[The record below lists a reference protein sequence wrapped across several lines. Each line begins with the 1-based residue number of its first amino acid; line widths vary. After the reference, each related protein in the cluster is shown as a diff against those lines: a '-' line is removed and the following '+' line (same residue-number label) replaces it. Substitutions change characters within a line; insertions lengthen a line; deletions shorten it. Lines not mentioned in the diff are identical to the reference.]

1 MTPLHTNHE
10 IDALI
15 ETRLPLIRRAAGRVC
30 RHREDEL
37 THEIVYLW
45 WSRYVK
51 NPSKWWGILADPCPA
66 HVVANCRQMALRVLE
81 GWQRDEREFEA
92 VWGRADT
99 DALYAGGVG
108 AREVGGHIASEGELR
123 GLFEAVERY
132 AAGEVEALD
141 LWTAYRRA
149 EQVAQEAI
157 RYLASGYSREEIGS
171 KSAYNAAKK
180 CLQGAL
186 R

>member
-45 WSRYVK
+45 WSRYLK
-51 NPSKWWGILADPCPA
+51 NGPKWWAILADPCPA

-81 GWQRDEREFEA
+81 GWRRDEREFEA
-92 VWGRADT
+92 RWGAGVGER
-99 DALYAGGVG
+99 YCGGVG
-108 AREVGGHIASEGELR
+108 ERAAGGHIASEVELR